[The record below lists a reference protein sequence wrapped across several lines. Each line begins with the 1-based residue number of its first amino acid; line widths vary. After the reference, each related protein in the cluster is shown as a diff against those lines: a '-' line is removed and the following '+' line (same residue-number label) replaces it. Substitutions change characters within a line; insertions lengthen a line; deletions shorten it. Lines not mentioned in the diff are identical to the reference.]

1 MSRAG
6 VNRNGCGAAYG
17 VKVFLCHRVVYGI
30 AACVLVYRAFCE
42 RAVIFGL
49 TVKDLTV
56 SSVSGKSD
64 LDSVGLSVVDSCISG
79 CVNACDRGIFD
90 LDFKAAGYGIM
101 VCCGCSVIYRIDAGV
116 GEGRSIFLMPAFRLR
131 PVLL

>member
-1 MSRAG
+1 MKDYKMCIRDSYKEAESTPVAFTVSKARLVPS
-6 VNRNGCGAAYG
+6 VNMLQSKTYDGGTKEMCIRD
-17 VKVFLCHRVVYGI
+17 R
-30 AACVLVYRAFCE
+30 
-42 RAVIFGL
+42 
-49 TVKDLTV
+49 DLTV

-116 GEGRSIFLMPAFRLR
+116 GEGRSIF
-131 PVLL
+131 